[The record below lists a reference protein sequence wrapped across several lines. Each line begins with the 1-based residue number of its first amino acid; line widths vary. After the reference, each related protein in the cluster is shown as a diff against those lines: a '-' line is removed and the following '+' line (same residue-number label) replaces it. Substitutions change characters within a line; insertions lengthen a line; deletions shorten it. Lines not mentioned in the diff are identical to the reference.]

1 MTDTTRLGL
10 PLIDGAEAQ
19 KHVTHNEALAVLDI
33 VVQARVLDRVRTSP
47 PAAPA
52 EGDAYLV
59 ATGATGAW
67 AGGDGRLAAFVNGAW
82 RLITAG
88 TGWLV
93 FVAAENRLIV
103 KADAGWLEIGAA
115 PTALDNLGHLGVG
128 TAADTANPFAAKLNA
143 ALFAARTTAEGG
155 SGDIRVS
162 LNKQAATATGS
173 LVFQTG
179 WSGRAEIGLA
189 GSDALA
195 VKVSA
200 DGATWQT
207 ALSVTPASGAV
218 ATRDLLP
225 AADNA
230 HSLGAA
236 GRRWSQIFAATAT
249 ISTSDARVKADVAAD
264 VPGLDFIRRLR
275 PVTYRHAEG
284 GRRRH
289 CGLIAQEVAA
299 ALAGR
304 DLALWTEDRDSGL
317 QGLRYEELVP
327 VLIRAVQELAAR
339 PPAGASD

>member
-47 PAAPA
+47 PPSPA

-59 ATGATGAW
+59 ATGATDAW
-67 AGGDGRLAAFVNGAW
+67 AGGDGRIAAFANGAW
-82 RLITAG
+82 RLLSPA

-103 KADAGWLEIGAA
+103 KTDAGWLEVGAV
-115 PTALDNLGHLGVG
+115 PTALDNLAHLGVG
-128 TAADTANPFAAKLNA
+128 TAADAGNPFAAKLNA

-155 SGDIRVS
+155 SGDVRVS
-162 LNKQAATATGS
+162 LNKEAPAATGS
-173 LVFQTG
+173 LIFQTG
-179 WSGRAEIGLA
+179 WSGRAEIGLT
-189 GSDALA
+189 GSDAFA

-218 ATRDLLP
+218 ATRDLIP
-225 AADNA
+225 TADNT
-230 HSLGAA
+230 HSLGGAS
-236 GRRWSQIFAATAT
+236 RRWSQIFAATAT
-249 ISTSDARVKADVAAD
+249 ISTSDARMKADIAAD

-275 PVTYRHAEG
+275 PVTYRRADG

-299 ALAGR
+299 TLAGR

-339 PPAGASD
+339 PPIGASD